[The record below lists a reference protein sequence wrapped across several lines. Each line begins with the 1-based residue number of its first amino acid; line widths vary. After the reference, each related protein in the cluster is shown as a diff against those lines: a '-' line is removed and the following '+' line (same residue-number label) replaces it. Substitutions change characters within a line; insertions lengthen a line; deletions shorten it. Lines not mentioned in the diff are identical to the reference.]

1 MRWSDD
7 LDPYD
12 DAAQQEA
19 EADAA
24 IDLVLRDYD
33 AARDALRS
41 ITPLMDRT
49 QRWAI
54 LDRYAAAVLAME
66 VEMDRAHYGETNDR
80 IVAEIRGAA

>member
-1 MRWSDD
+1 MQTDG

>member
-24 IDLVLRDYD
+24 IDLVMRDYD

-41 ITPLMDRT
+41 
-49 QRWAI
+49 I